1 MRHYLSAISDIAV
14 KKLKLELSPNA
25 LSSLLS
31 STKEI
36 LMNCELRR
44 TFIEDVLPVSAEDKE
59 NMRHSVIHQ
68 NIIKD
73 IIDSVLQ
80 YNLV

>member
-59 NMRHSVIHQ
+59 NMRHSVIH
-68 NIIKD
+68 
-73 IIDSVLQ
+73 
-80 YNLV
+80 